1 MKNSTRNLIIGI
13 LFIIGLIIANALGI
27 LDNIDQND
35 ESQIWFYNSQG
46 FEFKNHPKYTY
57 QGIIISPPD
66 VRIDHQKIKIKTTQL
81 LKPINKKISG
91 NVLVKTQLYPSYQ
104 YGDQI
109 EITSFLIQ
117 PEAIEDFKYDK
128 YLAKDKIYS
137 LGYGARVRLINQ
149 DKTNQTELNQLDKFK
164 NLILQTVYN
173 LRQNIS
179 DQINKIWPEPTAS
192 FVNSILLGYK
202 RAMSEDIKE
211 EFRRAGV
218 SHIIVISGLHI
229 TLITILLSKIL
240 YSLNINRK
248 KQLPIILIILT
259 IFALL
264 SGFSASTIR
273 ASIMGLIVLFSQN
286 IGRHIQKHLILLY
299 TAIII
304 LLMNPLLLFYDLGFQ
319 LSFLATIGL
328 IYLSPIFKKL
338 FKFLPNKMEIQSTFV
353 SSFSAIIMTLPLTI
367 YQFKTISLLAP
378 IANLFIL
385 PLIPILMLFG
395 FINILISYLF
405 FPLAKYF
412 GFIEFILS
420 KILFLIVKLISSLK
434 FSSLGVNNFN
444 STSLIISYA
453 LIIII
458 FIYVQKQKNQNLN

>member
-1 MKNSTRNLIIGI
+1 MKNSTRN
-13 LFIIGLIIANALGI
+13 FIIGLLFILGLIVANNFELLGK
-27 LDNIDQND
+27 IDQND

-46 FEFKNHPKYTY
+46 FEFKNHQKYTY
-57 QGIIISPPD
+57 QGIIIAPPD
-66 VRIDHQKIKIKTTQL
+66 TRIDHQKIKIQTTQL

-91 NVLVKTQLYPSYQ
+91 YVLIKTQLYPSYQ
-104 YGDQI
+104 YGDEI
-109 EITSFLIQ
+109 ELTSFLIQ

-137 LGYGARVRLINQ
+137 LGYGANVKLIKKNQ
-149 DKTNQTELNQLDKFK
+149 ANP
-164 NLILQTVYN
+164 ILQIIYN

-179 DQINKIWPEPTAS
+179 SQINKIWPEPTAS

-229 TLITILLSKIL
+229 TLITLLLSKIL

-259 IFALL
+259 IFAIL

-286 IGRHIQKHLILLY
+286 IGRNIQKYLILIY
-299 TAIII
+299 TAVII
-304 LLMNPLLLFYDLGFQ
+304 LLINPLLLFYDLGFQ

-328 IYLSPIFKKL
+328 IYLSPIFKNL
-338 FKFLPNKMEIQSTFV
+338 FRFLPNRMEIQSTFI

-378 IANLFIL
+378 IANLFVL
-385 PLIPILMLFG
+385 PMIPILMLFG
-395 FINILISYLF
+395 FISILISYLSF
-405 FPLAKYF
+405 ALAKYF
-412 GFIEFILS
+412 GFIEYILS
-420 KILFLIVKLISSLK
+420 KVLFEIVNSISAIK
-434 FSSLGVNNFN
+434 FSSIAVHNFN
-444 STSLIISYA
+444 VLTMTLSYI

-458 FIYVQKQKNQNLN
+458 FLYANQKKT

>member
-1 MKNSTRNLIIGI
+1 MKKSTHN
-13 LFIIGLIIANALGI
+13 FIIGSLFILSLIIANHFGI
-27 LDNIDQND
+27 LDNIDLND
-35 ESQIWFYNSQG
+35 ESKIWFYNSQG

-57 QGIIISPPD
+57 QGIIIAPPD
-66 VRIDHQKIKIKTTQL
+66 TKIDHQKIKIKTTQL
-81 LKPINKKISG
+81 LEPVNRGVSG
-91 NVLVKTQLYPSYQ
+91 NVLVKTQLYPPYS
-104 YGDQI
+104 YGDQV

-117 PEAIEDFKYDK
+117 PEPIEDFKYDK

-137 LGYGARVRLINQ
+137 LAYGARVKLIKSKQANPV
-149 DKTNQTELNQLDKFK
+149 
-164 NLILQTVYN
+164 LQIIYN

-179 DQINKIWPEPTAS
+179 NQINRIWPEPTAS

-202 RAMSEDIKE
+202 KAMSEDIKE

-229 TLITILLSKIL
+229 TLITLLLSRVL

-259 IFALL
+259 VFAIL

-286 IGRHIQKHLILLY
+286 IGRPIQKHLILIY
-299 TAIII
+299 TAVII
-304 LLMNPLLLFYDLGFQ
+304 LLINPLLLFYDLGFQ

-328 IYLSPIFKKL
+328 IYLSPLFQKL
-338 FKFLPNKMEIQSTFV
+338 FKFLPEKMEIKSTFV

-378 IANLFIL
+378 LANLFVL
-385 PLIPILMLFG
+385 PLIPILMFFG
-395 FINILISYLF
+395 FITILISYLSF
-405 FPLAKYF
+405 ALAKYL
-412 GFIEFILS
+412 GFIQYILS
-420 KILFLIVKLISSLK
+420 KVLFEIVNNISSVK
-434 FSSLGVNNFN
+434 FSSVAINNFN
-444 STSLIISYA
+444 ILSMILSYI

-458 FIYVQKQKNQNLN
+458 LIYVQYKKKT